1 MYLGVAGLLDLLEL
15 KREQGEEDAEDVP
28 ARPGLARAQPRMEEE
43 EVKSIMVDFQRQV
56 AAEQKRQLPATAAGL
71 EQALVE
77 IGVEVRFNVRSSQLE
92 FRAGHG
98 VWQRLHD
105 RAEAQQRERIAETF
119 DELLEESTKP
129 PRRLLFGR
137 GRWRQALNALLA
149 DREVDPFRIWLEG
162 LPAWDESPRLDSWIR
177 KCFDVEPNVSAALCS
192 WAAQSVFLAAVW
204 RAYRPGTKHDIMVVL
219 VGPQGVGKSTAFAW
233 MFPPSERALWF
244 SDGLNLNS
252 SDKVKVEGLQGR
264 VLVESSEMTGAT
276 RAELDRLKAF
286 LSRVE
291 DGTVRLAYRANPEPL
306 PRRAVIVGSTNQFD
320 CLPND
325 PSGNR
330 RFVPI
335 GVTAGDAA
343 RVRSWF
349 DDNRLQLWAEALHRY
364 RAEEEAYLPDGLA
377 EIQATATERHRAAD
391 DVVENLVDEWLE
403 KAETDLPEHFRL
415 EDAAVGA
422 GLVDHPSRVSRD
434 LAVRLRNVLKLRGCV
449 PVRKRLGGA
458 KNPTRCYCRPT
469 PA

>member
-1 MYLGVAGLLDLLEL
+1 MDSISIAAG
-15 KREQGEEDAEDVP
+15 
-28 ARPGLARAQPRMEEE
+28 
-43 EVKSIMVDFQRQV
+43 
-56 AAEQKRQLPATAAGL
+56 QKPQLPATAAGL
-71 EQALVE
+71 EQALVQ
-77 IGVEVRFNVRSSQLE
+77 IGVEVRFNVRSSQPEL
-92 FRAGHG
+92 RAGHG
-98 VWQRLHD
+98 AWQRLHD
-105 RAEAQQRERIAETF
+105 RVEAQQQERIAETF
-119 DELLEESTKP
+119 DEGDPTKP
-129 PRRLLFGR
+129 SKPSKRLFFGR

-149 DREVDPFRIWLEG
+149 EREVDPFRIWLEG
-162 LPAWDESPRLDSWIR
+162 LPAWDESPRLDTWIR
-177 KCFDVEPNVSAALCS
+177 KCFDVEPSVSAALCS
-192 WAAQSVFLAAVW
+192 WAARSVLLAAVW

-219 VGPQGVGKSTAFAW
+219 VGPQGIGKSTVFAW

-252 SDKVKVEGLQGR
+252 SDKVKVESLQGR

-306 PRRAVIVGSTNQFD
+306 PRRSVIVGSTNQSD

-335 GVTAGDAA
+335 GITAGDAA

-349 DDNRLQLWAEALHRY
+349 DYNRLQLWAEALHRY
-364 RAEEEAYLPDGLA
+364 RAEEEAYLPDDLVG
-377 EIQATATERHRAAD
+377 IQAKATERHRAAD
-391 DVVENLVDEWLE
+391 DVIENLVDEWLE
-403 KAETDLPEHFRL
+403 RPDLPELFRL

-434 LAVRLRNVLKLRGCV
+434 LAVRLRNVLKLRSCV

-458 KNPTRCYCRPT
+458 KNPTRCYCRQT
-469 PA
+469 G

>member
-1 MYLGVAGLLDLLEL
+1 M
-15 KREQGEEDAEDVP
+15 
-28 ARPGLARAQPRMEEE
+28 
-43 EVKSIMVDFQRQV
+43 
-56 AAEQKRQLPATAAGL
+56 
-71 EQALVE
+71 
-77 IGVEVRFNVRSSQLE
+77 
-92 FRAGHG
+92 
-98 VWQRLHD
+98 
-105 RAEAQQRERIAETF
+105 
-119 DELLEESTKP
+119 
-129 PRRLLFGR
+129 LFGR

-149 DREVDPFRIWLEG
+149 DREVDPFRIWIEG
-162 LPAWDESPRLDSWIR
+162 LPAWDESPRLDTWIR
-177 KCFDVEPNVSAALCS
+177 ECFDVEPSVSAALCS
-192 WAAQSVFLAAVW
+192 VGGSVGLPRRRMANVPSRHEARHHGGTGRATGSRKVNGLRVDVPAV
-204 RAYRPGTKHDIMVVL
+204 RG
-219 VGPQGVGKSTAFAW
+219 G
-233 MFPPSERALWF
+233 ALWF

-335 GVTAGDAA
+335 GITAGDAA

-364 RAEEEAYLPDGLA
+364 RAEEEAHLPDGLA

-391 DVVENLVDEWLE
+391 DVVEKPRGRVARKGRDRPARALQARGCSGGCWAGRPPESSVERSGRTAPQCAEAPWLRAGTQAPGRRQESDEVLLLADYRVNRRFGEGMGGVSW
-403 KAETDLPEHFRL
+403 R
-415 EDAAVGA
+415 AAVPPVPAHLTTSSAA
-422 GLVDHPSRVSRD
+422 GQ
-434 LAVRLRNVLKLRGCV
+434 A
-449 PVRKRLGGA
+449 
-458 KNPTRCYCRPT
+458 
-469 PA
+469 PAISAG